1 MNNNCEFAGSECCL
15 CSTCEVVR
23 KAMEDAEKIT
33 REEVDKLFC
42 DAEKLLEDIKIQEK
56 EKEKNGR
63 KEE

>member
-1 MNNNCEFAGSECCL
+1 MNNNCEYASGGYCM
-15 CSTCEVVR
+15 CSTCQAVR

-56 EKEKNGR
+56 ENEKDGR
-63 KEE
+63 NEK